1 MCGYP
6 LQACNETKNKNKSR
20 GDGACANVSKYQ
32 TWLSR
37 VDEHVSLIALGL
49 GAIRLS
55 LKNILF
61 KGLNFFLYEG
71 VVSCGSSRL

>member
-20 GDGACANVSKYQ
+20 GDGACANVNKYQ
-32 TWLSR
+32 RWLSR
-37 VDEHVSLIALGL
+37 VDEHVSLITLGL
-49 GAIRLS
+49 GANRLS

-71 VVSCGSSRL
+71 VVSCGWSRL